1 MEKGK
6 DQEFVEY
13 VVRAIVNNP
22 DDVKTDKT
30 IDQKGVLI
38 TLNINQEDM
47 AQVIGKGGKTIMAV
61 RTLLRIIAA
70 KMDARINLKI
80 AEPEGSTR
88 GPRAEESRPEKNVDD
103 VMDDL
108 KL

>member
-1 MEKGK
+1 MEKGR
-6 DQEFVEY
+6 DQEFVES
-13 VVRAIVNNP
+13 VVRAIVNHPN
-22 DDVKTDKT
+22 DVRTDKI

-88 GPRAEESRPEKNVDD
+88 GYRVEKNVDD
-103 VMDDL
+103 VMGDL

>member
-1 MEKGK
+1 MALEK
-6 DQEFVEY
+6 DQIFVESI
-13 VVRAIVNNP
+13 VKSIVNNP
-22 DDVKTDKT
+22 DDVRTERS

-38 TLNINQEDM
+38 TLHINQEDM

-80 AEPEGSTR
+80 SEPEGSER
-88 GPRAEESRPEKNVDD
+88 RPRMEKNVDD
-103 VMDDL
+103 VMGDL

>member
-1 MEKGK
+1 MEKGR
-6 DQEFVEY
+6 DQEFVES
-13 VVRAIVNNP
+13 VVRAIVNHP
-22 DDVKTDKT
+22 DDVRTEKI

-80 AEPEGSTR
+80 AEPEGSMR
-88 GPRAEESRPEKNVDD
+88 GPRAEKNVDD
-103 VMDDL
+103 VMGDL